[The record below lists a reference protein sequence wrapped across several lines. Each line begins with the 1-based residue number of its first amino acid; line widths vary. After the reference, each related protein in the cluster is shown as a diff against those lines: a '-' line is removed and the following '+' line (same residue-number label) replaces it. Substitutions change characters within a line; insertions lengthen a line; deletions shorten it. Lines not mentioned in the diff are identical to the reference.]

1 MSEFPGYSPLNPEAA
16 RRAVAELQRN
26 SAVIEREAARLHSA
40 IGIHMLQVQNCLES
54 LDAGLA
60 QVQQGVCLPRPATE
74 ADAATLTV
82 QVPHAEFD
90 ALEALVSRMQA
101 ESNGRRS
108 IDDCINLIF
117 MAGIESHE
125 PI

>member
-16 RRAVAELQRN
+16 RKAVAELQRN

-60 QVQQGVCLPRPATE
+60 QVQQVVFLPRPTTE
-74 ADAATLTV
+74 AEAASLTV
-82 QVPHAEFD
+82 QVPHNQFNAV
-90 ALEALVSRMQA
+90 EALVTRLQA
-101 ESNGRRS
+101 QNPGRS